1 MLLGPLGASWELS
14 GPILSLLA
22 ELCTNFEVLRP
33 YRDSMNMK
41 LKGFVFKICI
51 WISVFRRKKGFEN
64 PILYNFLKHPVLYRV
79 FIKNGWLYYTLFYI
93 IFFLLFVCDFCHIYL
108 CFVTKWFKHVKIQII
123 IVQKLGHVTHQKF
136 KICKIKDYKT
146 SKVFCLDLHKES
158 LELYEI

>member
-1 MLLGPLGASWELS
+1 ML
-14 GPILSLLA
+14 ILS
-22 ELCTNFEVLRP
+22 
-33 YRDSMNMK
+33 YR
-41 LKGFVFKICI
+41 GKII
-51 WISVFRRKKGFEN
+51 WYVQFSRYDEIFQVYEYHWVGGQLSEKS
-64 PILYNFLKHPVLYRV
+64 LYLLYRGL
-79 FIKNGWLYYTLFYI
+79 IKNEWLYFTLFYI